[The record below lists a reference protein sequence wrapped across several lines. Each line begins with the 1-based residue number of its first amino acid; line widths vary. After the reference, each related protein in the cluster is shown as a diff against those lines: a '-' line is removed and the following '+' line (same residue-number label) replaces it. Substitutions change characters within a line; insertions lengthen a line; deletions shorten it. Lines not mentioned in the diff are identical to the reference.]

1 MDLVCG
7 SAAKRGL
14 NLRLA
19 WAMRC
24 GFDLQLALVVKH
36 CSARLALFCCLRE
49 WRNFAACVCLNK
61 IVAQDALF

>member
-1 MDLVCG
+1 MKVKFIAQLGRIWRVDLVYH

-36 CSARLALFCCLRE
+36 CSARLALFCYLRE
-49 WRNFAACVCLNK
+49 R
-61 IVAQDALF
+61 